1 MITLLELAPEILFQ
15 VIATLPVQSL
25 LKFSQ
30 CSRYTH
36 SLANASLHT
45 LKLDFG
51 PAPNAFRLGSFST
64 ARLLIQVPDAN
75 RYDFATLVNLQSA
88 LLPSIL
94 TRYQEG
100 LQHLDVSLWTLT
112 VPMAKAISELPALRS
127 LSITLVEDL
136 HIRRL
141 SRKYADQQRDAWQ
154 MLAQQAV
161 WRGRLQSLKIE
172 NTDLSMTHLSP
183 LLSSNYSCRELR
195 IRRCES
201 LGEDFWTFLQ
211 QGWNGSA
218 TLEILELADCG
229 CVVTEAA
236 LDAMAGMRNLKYLDL
251 HRCSVSYAET
261 VEQWQGRMGHV
272 AKVKPPKSY
281 SYLDAGI
288 LEVDPDYTSDKE
300 E

>member
-15 VIATLPVQSL
+15 IIATLPVQSL

-51 PAPNAFRLGSFST
+51 PAPNAFRMGSYSI

-75 RYDFATLVNLQSA
+75 RYDLATLVNFHSA

-94 TRYQEG
+94 KRYQEA
-100 LQHLDVSLWTLT
+100 LQHLDLSLWTLT

-127 LSITLVEDL
+127 LSITLVDDL
-136 HIRRL
+136 RIRKL
-141 SRKYADQQRDAWQ
+141 SQTYADHQRATWQ
-154 MLAQQAV
+154 ILAQHAV

-183 LLSSNYSCRELR
+183 LLSSNHSCRELR
-195 IRRCES
+195 IRHCES
-201 LGEDFWTFLQ
+201 LGGDLWRFLE
-211 QGWNGSA
+211 QGWKGSA
-218 TLEILELADCG
+218 ALESLEVADCG

-236 LDAMAGMRNLKYLDL
+236 LDAMVEMQNLKYLDL

-272 AKVKPPKSY
+272 AKVKPPRSY
-281 SYLDAGI
+281 SYLVGGI